1 MRCYATYHIIL
12 YSAFYMVFSC
22 GRLLS
27 RLRSQDSDFT
37 SCPMPLLL
45 KQAFAP
51 GFVIVMTNFLEF
63 DTNPNLATLKLGEK
77 RIKATVSDGR
87 VYAWLTK
94 AEACL
99 YYGNNNAI
107 ITRMLLEADSIVVAT
122 KQMEDMT
129 LYQVLVGLVPW
140 EVDVPDCRVR
150 SRTDANIHG
159 VCAVGL

>member
-1 MRCYATYHIIL
+1 MANR
-12 YSAFYMVFSC
+12 
-22 GRLLS
+22 
-27 RLRSQDSDFT
+27 
-37 SCPMPLLL
+37 
-45 KQAFAP
+45 
-51 GFVIVMTNFLEF
+51 LEF

-87 VYAWLTK
+87 VYAWLSE

-122 KQMEDMT
+122 TKMEDMT

-140 EVDVPDCRVR
+140 EVDVPDV
-150 SRTDANIHG
+150 D
-159 VCAVGL
+159 L

>member
-51 GFVIVMTNFLEF
+51 SFVTAMTNRLEF
-63 DTNPNLATLKLGEK
+63 DTNPNLATVRCGGK
-77 RIKATVSDGR
+77 RIKGTVTDGR
-87 VYAWLTK
+87 VYAWMTK
-94 AEACL
+94 EEACL

-122 KQMEDMT
+122 TKMEDMT

-140 EVDVPDCRVR
+140 EVDVPDV
-150 SRTDANIHG
+150 D
-159 VCAVGL
+159 L

>member
-1 MRCYATYHIIL
+1 
-12 YSAFYMVFSC
+12 
-22 GRLLS
+22 
-27 RLRSQDSDFT
+27 
-37 SCPMPLLL
+37 
-45 KQAFAP
+45 
-51 GFVIVMTNFLEF
+51 MTNLLEF
-63 DTNPNLATLKLGEK
+63 DSNPKLATVRCGGK
-77 RIKATVSDGR
+77 RIKGTVTEGR
-87 VYAWLTK
+87 VYAWMSE

-122 KQMEDMT
+122 TKMEDMT

-150 SRTDANIHG
+150 SRTEADIHG

>member
-1 MRCYATYHIIL
+1 
-12 YSAFYMVFSC
+12 
-22 GRLLS
+22 
-27 RLRSQDSDFT
+27 
-37 SCPMPLLL
+37 
-45 KQAFAP
+45 
-51 GFVIVMTNFLEF
+51 MTNLLEF
-63 DTNPNLATLKLGEK
+63 DSNPKLATVRCGGK
-77 RIKATVSDGR
+77 RIKGTVTKGR
-87 VYAWLTK
+87 VYAWMSE

-150 SRTDANIHG
+150 SRTVKLTSTA
-159 VCAVGL
+159 CAQ